1 MALASTLA
9 RSFRGRIIG
18 TQHRRPPTVRAPS
31 PSHARAPLI
40 ALQHN
45 SLLHQPAVR
54 GASHANHQLSRN
66 FVAKPQATIV
76 LILFARA
83 ADYYSHMAELRDAIS
98 NAERHPLQSAVR
110 AHPSPTA
117 FFLFKFF
124 CRPSAAATR
133 LSATRLHPSA
143 PSRPMASCS
152 MPPRSPS
159 TASAS
164 HDRRALLHSSG

>member
-1 MALASTLA
+1 MLSAVCALGPGRDRLGRGRGRSRSRDQKTFTEQSRSNLVALASTLA

-110 AHPSPTA
+110 AHPSPKTWY
-117 FFLFKFF
+117 FF
-124 CRPSAAATR
+124 
-133 LSATRLHPSA
+133 
-143 PSRPMASCS
+143 
-152 MPPRSPS
+152 
-159 TASAS
+159 
-164 HDRRALLHSSG
+164 